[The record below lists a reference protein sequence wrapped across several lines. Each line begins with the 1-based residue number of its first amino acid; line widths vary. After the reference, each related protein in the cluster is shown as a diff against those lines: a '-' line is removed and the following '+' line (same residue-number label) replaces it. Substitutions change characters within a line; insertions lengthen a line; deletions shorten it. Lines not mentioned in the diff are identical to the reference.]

1 MSIALGV
8 HSGSKDAA
16 ETSPDM
22 DRDEHKDEG
31 AIGDADRKLSCTS
44 DVNEE
49 EHGSDNEDGEEK
61 RAVVLG
67 PQIALK
73 EQLEM
78 DKDDE
83 SLRKWKEQLLGNID
97 LTDVGE
103 VLEPDVKIQDLTILT
118 PDRPDLVLPIPF
130 VPDAKGFAFA
140 LKDGSHYRLRFSFT
154 VSDNIVSGLM
164 YTNTVW
170 KSGMRVENTKVMLGT
185 FSPQKDPYTYELEEE
200 TTPAGYFARG
210 SYSAKTKFVDDDGK
224 CYLDL
229 SYYFEIRK
237 EWPTPA

>member
-1 MSIALGV
+1 MSIALGAP
-8 HSGSKDAA
+8 SGSKDAA

-44 DVNEE
+44 DVNEA

-210 SYSAKTKFVDDDGK
+210 SYSARTKFVDDDGK

>member
-1 MSIALGV
+1 GAP
-8 HSGSKDAA
+8 SGSKDAA
-16 ETSPDM
+16 QTSPDM
-22 DRDEHKDEG
+22 DGDEQKENEG
-31 AIGDADRKLSCTS
+31 AIGDADRKLGCTS
-44 DVNEE
+44 DVTEE
-49 EHGSDNEDGEEK
+49 AHGSDNEDGEEK

-210 SYSAKTKFVDDDGK
+210 SYSARTKFVDDDGK

>member
-1 MSIALGV
+1 
-8 HSGSKDAA
+8 
-16 ETSPDM
+16 M
-22 DRDEHKDEG
+22 DRDEQKGEG

-61 RAVVLG
+61 RAVALG

-78 DKDDE
+78 DKVCALLRCGYMKDMCDCSVLDLIGDVVVSQDDE

-170 KSGMRVENTKVMLGT
+170 KSGMRGT
-185 FSPQKDPYTYELEEE
+185 T
-200 TTPAGYFARG
+200 R
-210 SYSAKTKFVDDDGK
+210 
-224 CYLDL
+224 
-229 SYYFEIRK
+229 R
-237 EWPTPA
+237 